1 MWNPVLTNEKA
12 WFLAHVVT
20 ISCFRS
26 KNPVYK
32 KKETSN
38 VTSIA
43 LAAGGYAKNFSD
55 ISFLYKSFRCLSL
68 LSKCFCISYLSDLV
82 MLKTFVI
89 EVYIFQLSH
98 ILSGHLI

>member
-38 VTSIA
+38 VTSVA

-55 ISFLYKSFRCLSL
+55 ISFLHKNFRFLSL

-82 MLKTFVI
+82 MSKSFVI
-89 EVYIFQLSH
+89 EVFIST
-98 ILSGHLI
+98 

>member
-12 WFLAHVVT
+12 WFLAHVT
-20 ISCFRS
+20 TTSCFRS

-38 VTSIA
+38 VASVA

-55 ISFLYKSFRCLSL
+55 ISFLYKTFRCLSL

-82 MLKTFVI
+82 MSKSCVI
-89 EVYIFQLSH
+89 
-98 ILSGHLI
+98 